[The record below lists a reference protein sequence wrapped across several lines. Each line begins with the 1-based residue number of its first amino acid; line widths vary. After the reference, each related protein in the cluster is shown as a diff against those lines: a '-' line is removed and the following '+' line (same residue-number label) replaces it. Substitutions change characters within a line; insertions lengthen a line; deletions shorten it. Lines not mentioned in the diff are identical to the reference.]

1 VIKIKGKKIIRYI
14 KVLHID
20 YWSRKT
26 DSGKAAHDSCYV
38 IYDDYDRLDENGEP
52 LRDQVLYFSGEDIE
66 QIVA

>member
-1 VIKIKGKKIIRYI
+1 
-14 KVLHID
+14 
-20 YWSRKT
+20 
-26 DSGKAAHDSCYV
+26 V